1 MKHLQVLKMFT
12 VREEPPGRVRVPAR
26 RRTGHESTGRARVRR
41 GHEARGLCP
50 PNEGGGGKERIQL
63 PALRPRPRR

>member
-50 PNEGGGGKERIQL
+50 PNEGG
-63 PALRPRPRR
+63 